1 MITKKGDIWRFKNPE
16 FRGLNDNVYFYCKG
30 ILDDEIILVRCI
42 IKQDGTIL
50 KSNEIDN
57 YKQYEEDLELITL
70 EEFLENKFN
79 FNNNSIV
86 HFNHEKYNEGII
98 REIDNKNRKLTIE
111 VEGERNYKNIIIDFD
126 DVTIVYP
133 EFSFN
138 DSRKF
143 N

>member
-1 MITKKGDIWRFKNPE
+1 MDTKKGDIWRFKNPE
-16 FRGLNDNVYFYCKG
+16 FRGLHDNVYFYCKG

-50 KSNEIDN
+50 KSNKIDN
-57 YKQYEEDLELITL
+57 YKQYEDDLELITL
-70 EEFLENKFN
+70 EEFLENKYN
-79 FNNNSIV
+79 FRNSLV
-86 HFNHEKYNEGII
+86 EFNHKKYNEGAIV
-98 REIDNKNRKLTIE
+98 EIDNKNRKLTIE

-138 DSRKF
+138 DRQNF